1 MKPKIVDSN
10 NNEKIHNYLSGKI
23 QNRLD
28 VGKVRFGQQMPL
40 DKYDI
45 NDALE
50 ESIDCCMYLAAI
62 VMGTIEQNKTKVK
75 KESISMPQR
84 QYKYSK
90 YYSPY
95 SKPRS
100 YRRKYRPYIPGYRL
114 MYGMYRV
121 LTSQRTLNLLIVSS
135 IIAVIIF
142 ILM

>member
-1 MKPKIVDSN
+1 
-10 NNEKIHNYLSGKI
+10 
-23 QNRLD
+23 
-28 VGKVRFGQQMPL
+28 
-40 DKYDI
+40 
-45 NDALE
+45 
-50 ESIDCCMYLAAI
+50 
-62 VMGTIEQNKTKVK
+62 
-75 KESISMPQR
+75 MPQR

-114 MYGMYRV
+114 MYGMYRI